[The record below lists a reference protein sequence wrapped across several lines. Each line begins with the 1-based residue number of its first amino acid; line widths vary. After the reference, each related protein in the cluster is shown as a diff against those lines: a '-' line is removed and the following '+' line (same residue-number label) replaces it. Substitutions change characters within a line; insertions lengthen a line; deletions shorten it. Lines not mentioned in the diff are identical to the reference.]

1 MMKQMPQYRYNRRIE
16 AMINISLVLVVLLF
30 IMLTSVLV
38 LRGMR

>member
-16 AMINISLVLVVLLF
+16 TMINISLVLVVLLF